1 MDQFF
6 VLITNNIM
14 EKLDLA
20 KKYKAYYTAKSTPE
34 FIELEEVNYLAI
46 KGVGDPSQQEFANKV
61 QALYAVAYSVK
72 FVFKMRKKDFVVP
85 KLEGLWW
92 FDEEKYDG
100 VSISEAPKIIHREE
114 WQYRLLIRLPDFAEE
129 TDVTNAREEVCQKK
143 KLTMASSVEFFKM
156 REGKSIQIL
165 HVGSFEKEPE
175 TLRQLE
181 AFIQSKNLKKNGL
194 HHEIYLSD
202 FRKTPSEKL
211 KTILREPVY

>member
-1 MDQFF
+1 
-6 VLITNNIM
+6 M
-14 EKLDLA
+14 EKLDLT

-34 FIELEEVNYLAI
+34 FVEVEEVNYLAI
-46 KGVGDPSQQEFANKV
+46 KGVGDPSQQEFTNKV
-61 QALYAVAYSVK
+61 QTLYAVAYTIK

-92 FDEEKYDG
+92 FDEEKYGG
-100 VSISEAPKIIHREE
+100 VSISEAPKIIKREE

-129 TDVTNAREEVCQKK
+129 ADVTNASEEVGQKK
-143 KLTMASSVEFFKM
+143 KLTMASSVEFYKM

-165 HVGSFEKEPE
+165 HVGSFDKEPE

-181 AFIQSKNLKKNGL
+181 AFIHSKNLKKNGV

-202 FRKTPSEKL
+202 FRKTPPEKL